1 MHTGYSPAE
10 TLLLRGV
17 TACVPHACLCTAQA
31 QVYFPSEM
39 YSALED
45 ALIAFGEQHLGC
57 RAISPIWMSYYV
69 DGCVQELHCDSPHGP
84 FAFVLSLTG
93 GVGDAARG
101 AGPGCPADEHACK
114 GLERIAAFSVMPCAW
129 GGAGGVG
136 GRAA

>member
-1 MHTGYSPAE
+1 M
-10 TLLLRGV
+10 
-17 TACVPHACLCTAQA
+17 CTAQA

-93 GVGDAARG
+93 GWV
-101 AGPGCPADEHACK
+101 
-114 GLERIAAFSVMPCAW
+114 
-129 GGAGGVG
+129 GGARHMAKVSGRRACMRAPGGG
-136 GRAA
+136 ERECGTINQSNG